1 MTQEIVASAVTPPRM
16 KTTPSSGFK
25 VVDSL
30 SPQFPYI
37 IVDTFDQIF
46 GLVMRLMDE
55 KRTDATPFF
64 AVTYEWSG
72 NWNLWLNRA
81 NKEYLIRSD

>member
-1 MTQEIVASAVTPPRM
+1 MVQE
-16 KTTPSSGFK
+16 FK
-25 VVDSL
+25 VVNSS
-30 SPQFPYI
+30 SPQFPFI
-37 IVDTFDQIF
+37 IIDTFDQIF

-72 NWNLWLNRA
+72 KWNLWLNRA